1 MSALGIVLSVC
12 NKFCFIV
19 VSSFVSKL
27 LCKTLM
33 LIMNNQKSV
42 VKAVIC
48 SVFLIIRLFLKAR
61 LLLVIFD

>member
-1 MSALGIVLSVC
+1 MSAFGIVWSIC

-33 LIMNNQKSV
+33 LITNNQKTGV
-42 VKAVIC
+42 RAVIC
-48 SVFLIIRLFLKAR
+48 SLFL
-61 LLLVIFD
+61 LI